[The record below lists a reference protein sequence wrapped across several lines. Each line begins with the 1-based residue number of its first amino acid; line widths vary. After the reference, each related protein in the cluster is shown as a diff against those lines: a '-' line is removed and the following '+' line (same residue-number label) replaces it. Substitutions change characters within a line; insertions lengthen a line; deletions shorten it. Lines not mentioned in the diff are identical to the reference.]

1 VTRPRAAKSKRSWAA
16 PAVPASKR
24 ATRVERAPRAATATQ
39 PAAVDAFVAKL
50 RHPLEA
56 EITVLR
62 KLLRGAD
69 RRVVE
74 EIKWNA
80 PSYKL
85 AEHFA
90 TFNLRKRDAIQI
102 VFHTGAK
109 RKATAKA
116 PQIDDP
122 QSLLQWLA
130 KDRALVTLRAT
141 DVKPKSAALRA
152 LVKQWIAAL

>member
-1 VTRPRAAKSKRSWAA
+1 VARQKAAKSKRSETR
-16 PAVPASKR
+16 PAVPVSKR
-24 ATRVERAPRAATATQ
+24 ATRVERAPKAAKVT
-39 PAAVDAFVAKL
+39 PAAAIDAFVAKL

-56 EITVLR
+56 EINALR
-62 KLLRGAD
+62 KLILGAD

-85 AEHFA
+85 TEHFA

-109 RKATAKA
+109 VKARVKA
-116 PQIDDP
+116 PRIDDP

-130 KDRALVTLRAT
+130 QDRALVTLRAT
-141 DVKPKSAALRA
+141 DVNPRSAALRA